1 MKINIAVMAGG
12 QSRRFKADKTVE
24 LFDGKPLIKHA
35 IDNLSDIA
43 DGIIVVAKDCS
54 KYSFLD
60 IECITDAYDVQC
72 PMVGILTALKHF
84 KTPVFVV
91 AADVPFVS
99 ASHVK
104 SYMVSLVT
112 IMLQCLMSKV
122 YNIRF
127 MHVIILTLSKH

>member
-104 SYMVSLVT
+104 KA
-112 IMLQCLMSKV
+112 IW
-122 YNIRF
+122 
-127 MHVIILTLSKH
+127 